1 MKDPEYT
8 IIHNQI
14 LGTINSSARFYPL
27 SVRKKI
33 ADEAIAI
40 LEEYD
45 RTRVF
50 TLSNPRMTD

>member
-1 MKDPEYT
+1 MTEEYVH
-8 IIHNQI
+8 IFNEI
-14 LGTINSSARFYPL
+14 LGSINSSARFYPL
-27 SVRKKI
+27 AVRKKI